1 MTTPMEVVQIH
12 KWMKNAACKG
22 NKEAN
27 WFPDKKGNNT
37 RASLAV
43 QICNTCPVK
52 KQCLDYAITRP
63 EVLGIWG
70 GKSPKARR
78 LLRAQRIK
86 KCL

>member
-1 MTTPMEVVQIH
+1 MSTPTEVVEIH
-12 KWMKNAACKG
+12 RWMKDAACAG

-27 WFPDKKGNNT
+27 WFPDKSGKNT

-43 QICNTCPVK
+43 QICNTCLVK
-52 KQCLDYAITRP
+52 QECLNYAVARP

-78 LLRAQRIK
+78 VLRTKRNK
-86 KCL
+86 SE